1 MFIFDCFTPELF
13 QETLVL
19 LHHHK
24 TLQLLVEFETDRNDN
39 EHSGCRHGSDQRI
52 VSESDE
58 SEQQAGNKS
67 DERKVNCAEQRDTLG
82 DLIQK
87 FVSGLAGTSSGDKSA
102 VLLQV
107 SCNFVGLELKR
118 SVEVAERQYQKSH
131 CDGIQPGAGTHIF
144 VPPKVQ
150 SRVGPED
157 LTEHLRESDDG
168 GCKDDGHDAACVYFD
183 RDVGIL
189 TAVLLSA
196 FNLLC
201 ILDGNSSFGKVYEDD
216 KTENENC
223 HQDEAEQGPDCK
235 LIAVDNV
242 LNGSDQ
248 CEIRGRQDSDEDEK
262 GDTVTDTDFGNS
274 LAHPG

>member
-1 MFIFDCFTPELF
+1 MGLPGRVPGINPPYCCKF
-13 QETLVL
+13 
-19 LHHHK
+19 
-24 TLQLLVEFETDRNDN
+24 
-39 EHSGCRHGSDQRI
+39 
-52 VSESDE
+52 
-58 SEQQAGNKS
+58 
-67 DERKVNCAEQRDTLG
+67 LG
-82 DLIQK
+82 
-87 FVSGLAGTSSGDKSA
+87 
-102 VLLQV
+102 
-107 SCNFVGLELKR
+107 NFVGLELER
-118 SVEVAERQYQKSH
+118 SVEIAERQYQKSH

-201 ILDGNSSFGKVYEDD
+201 ILDGNSSFGKVNEDD
-216 KTENENC
+216 KTENKNC